1 MESWKFIFGLRRFA
15 RRRLVEIYYSNGITL
30 TLSSGK
36 QVGKR
41 ARQSRSVP
49 PRKNCRPRDMATT
62 YNLHRAVELSSG
74 DSFLW
79 KRKDRESW
87 KTEPQAHG
95 IGQLL
100 SLDSGSAAM
109 EVGNASW
116 LLLPGSI
123 GWIPP
128 QHVHSLRS
136 QGATSGWSLH
146 VQAAQSIYFPK
157 NPLIARR
164 SSLVEQI
171 VIRIA
176 GWRQSDV
183 APETLGRMLAVLAD
197 EMMASPSDGAYLPLP
212 RDPRLMKVINKLSQH
227 PTTQY
232 HLDHW
237 AKEIG
242 MSKRSLTRTFE
253 RQTGFSVGQWVQ
265 NFRVS
270 LAAEKLAAGYDI
282 TAAALSCGYMS
293 ISAFIKVFHS
303 IMGIT
308 PAKYRRIT
316 MDEGR
321 VITNQVLLKSDF
333 AVGTSAASLLPLNGA
348 SA

>member
-1 MESWKFIFGLRRFA
+1 
-15 RRRLVEIYYSNGITL
+15 
-30 TLSSGK
+30 
-36 QVGKR
+36 
-41 ARQSRSVP
+41 
-49 PRKNCRPRDMATT
+49 MATS
-62 YNLHRAVELSSG
+62 YNLHRAVELSSK
-74 DSFLW
+74 DSFHW
-79 KRKDRESW
+79 KREDRESW
-87 KTEPQAHG
+87 KTEDTAHG
-95 IGQLL
+95 LGQLL

-109 EVGNASW
+109 EVEDASW

-128 QHVHSLRS
+128 QHVHSLTS
-136 QGATSGWSLH
+136 QGAISGWSLYLPA
-146 VQAAQSIYFPK
+146 VQSVYLPK
-157 NPLIARR
+157 KPLIVRR

-176 GWRQSDV
+176 ARRQSHV
-183 APETLGRMLAVLAD
+183 APEILGRLLAVLAD
-197 EMMASPSDGAYLPLP
+197 EMMASPSDGVYLPLP

-227 PTTQY
+227 PATQY

-242 MSKRSLTRTFE
+242 MSKRSLTRAFE
-253 RQTGFSVGQWVQ
+253 RQTGLSLGQWIQ

-303 IMGIT
+303 IMGTT
-308 PAKYRRIT
+308 PAKYRRIA

-321 VITNQVLLKSDF
+321 VISKQVSLNSDLT
-333 AVGTSAASLLPLNGA
+333 ARTPAASLLPHSEANENVSRLNGEILIG
-348 SA
+348 